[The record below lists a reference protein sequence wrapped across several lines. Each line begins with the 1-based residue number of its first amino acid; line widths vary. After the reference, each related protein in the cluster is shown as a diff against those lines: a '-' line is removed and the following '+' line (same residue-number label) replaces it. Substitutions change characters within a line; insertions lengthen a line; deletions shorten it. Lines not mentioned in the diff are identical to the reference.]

1 MTRPPLPRY
10 QDGCLADLL
19 PSLGAQWGMPGT
31 DRLGLPTSDR
41 YVVLL
46 IDGLGADALS
56 RHAELAPFLS
66 GIADHRVIT
75 CGAPTTTATSITS
88 LGTGLLPGEH
98 GIAGYTFWYRGIDAV
113 LNALRWPSDVS
124 GLDVQPQLTYFER
137 LNRAGIHAA
146 AVAPAAFADSGLTT
160 VALRGASFWPVDDE
174 RDLDRRAEL
183 VAAAVLAGDRN
194 LTYCYERS
202 LDHVGHG
209 QGMDSVPWRSTL
221 ANVDALAARLRAA
234 LPDDVR
240 LVVTADHGMVDVP
253 VDARVIVEEVPGLM
267 DGVTAF
273 AGEGRL
279 RQLKVD
285 PGRIEEVADRWRAL
299 LGERAWVRTRHEATE
314 EGWFGPLTARL
325 ADRFG
330 DVIVAMADDSAILS
344 RTLPGE
350 LRLVGMHGSLTAA
363 ELEIPLLV
371 A

>member
-1 MTRPPLPRY
+1 MTQPHLPRY
-10 QDGCLADLL
+10 GGSSVADLL
-19 PSLGAQWGMPGT
+19 PSVGAQWGMPGE
-31 DRLGLPTSDR
+31 DRLGLPASDR

-46 IDGLGADALS
+46 IDGLGADALA

-66 GIADHRVIT
+66 GVADRRVIT
-75 CGAPTTTATSITS
+75 CGVPTTTATSITS
-88 LGTGLLPGEH
+88 LGTGLVPGAH
-98 GIAGYTFWYRGIDAV
+98 GIAGYTFWYPPAGDV
-113 LNALRWPSDVS
+113 LNALRWPADIS

-137 LNRAGIHAA
+137 LNGAGIHTA

-183 VAAAVLAGDRN
+183 VAAAVLSGDRN

-202 LDHVGHG
+202 LDHTGHG
-209 QGMDSVPWRSTL
+209 HGVDSEAWRSTL
-221 ANVDALAARLRAA
+221 TTVDALAARVRAG
-234 LPDDVR
+234 LPDDIR
-240 LVVTADHGMVDVP
+240 LVVTADHGMVDVAP
-253 VDARVIVEEVPGLM
+253 DRRVIVEDVPGLLS
-267 DGVTAF
+267 GVTAF
-273 AGEGRL
+273 AGEGRF
-279 RQLKVD
+279 RQLKVAR
-285 PGRIEEVADRWRAL
+285 GRTDEVADRWREL
-299 LGERAWVRTRHEATE
+299 LGERAWVRTRDEAE
-314 EGWFGPLTARL
+314 AEGWFGPLTPRL

-330 DVIVAMADDSAILS
+330 DVVVAMADDGAVLT